1 MGWASAT
8 PPGRAGIAKSPP
20 ESVAARPSSL
30 VRCAAARG
38 CRRPGRT
45 AAVTA
50 KGGLPDVSALRA
62 LAASVRLA
70 LAGAGVNPALAER
83 VGAGSSTQTRSPPP
97 SASPPNHTATAR
109 SARALTPER
118 RNAGRYRP
126 VPSRRPT
133 ERRVERRRTRR
144 SRPRHPV
151 HEAHLPAYRVAT
163 CRRPYQTPLTGPP
176 SAEASRRRH
185 SDNAR
190 PRS

>member
-20 ESVAARPSSL
+20 ESVAARPSWL

-83 VGAGSSTQTRSPPP
+83 VGAWFIDADPV
-97 SASPPNHTATAR
+97 TAAERLAAESHGDGTL
-109 SARALTPER
+109 SARAY
-118 RNAGRYRP
+118 A
-126 VPSRRPT
+126 
-133 ERRVERRRTRR
+133 
-144 SRPRHPV
+144 
-151 HEAHLPAYRVAT
+151 
-163 CRRPYQTPLTGPP
+163 
-176 SAEASRRRH
+176 
-185 SDNAR
+185 
-190 PRS
+190 